1 LALYF
6 GVVLYIGNGSKI
18 MSDSGKSKEQ
28 LIEELKA
35 LRAQSEAGNDQEPS
49 GSSSGTGIT
58 RRDVLSAW
66 VAPVILTV
74 PLIPRSGMAAEE
86 GGGNRPGADFTAF
99 PTKLD
104 IQVEDPTPSTFEPT
118 IQQPPTMGP
127 TFQTPS
133 TNTPTFQTPST
144 NPPTTPTM
152 VPTMKPTSAPT
163 SEPTSAP
170 TSEPTSAP
178 TSEPT
183 SAPTSSPTMTIPV
196 ELTEFEV
203 NG

>member
-1 LALYF
+1 
-6 GVVLYIGNGSKI
+6 

-35 LRAQSEAGNDQEPS
+35 LRAQSEAGNDQQQN
-49 GSSSGTGIT
+49 GSLSGTGMT

-104 IQVEDPTPSTFEPT
+104 IQADVPTQSTSEPTFQTPSTNP
-118 IQQPPTMGP
+118 P

-152 VPTMKPTSAPT
+152 VPTMRPTSAPT
-163 SEPTSAP
+163 SEPTSAPTSEP

-183 SAPTSSPTMTIPV
+183 SAPTSSPTITIPV